1 MERHKVRVGI
11 THGDING
18 IGYEVI
24 FKAFAEPGML
34 DVCTPV
40 IYGSP
45 KAAAYHRKAIDS
57 QVAFTTVASAE
68 DIAEGRLNMVEC
80 YPEEVKIDFGQP
92 TPESG
97 RAAFLALERAVE
109 DYKAGLIDAVVT
121 APINK
126 KSIQSADFH
135 FPGHTEYFEDRVGGG
150 SKALMVLANSQ
161 MRVALATTH
170 LPLSQ
175 VAQAITPELLL
186 EKLRLFQQSLR
197 VDFRISIPRIA
208 VLSLNPHA
216 GDGGLLGM
224 EEAEKITP
232 AIQQANSEGIH
243 AFGPYA
249 ADGFFGAGMY
259 HHFDGILAMYHDQG
273 LAPFKALSMSDG
285 VNITAGLP
293 LVRTSPDHGLPM
305 TWLAKALLIQ
315 ARSVRRFMQPS
326 TFGMPDVSTQK
337 PMPIRYVVSI
347 TTTATTTLNLRNAV
361 KRIQNEV
368 CSHSRRRGF
377 TPEPGRSGSAK
388 AFGAPE
394 RRADDRPLAAH
405 LRRKRRRRSGR
416 RSQ

>member
-24 FKAFAEPGML
+24 FKAFAEPRML

-224 EEAEKITP
+224 EEAEKIMP

-293 LVRTSPDHGLPM
+293 LVRTSPDHGTAYDVAGKGTADPSSFR
-305 TWLAKALLIQ
+305 Q
-315 ARSVRRFMQPS
+315 AVYAAVDIWNARRF
-326 TFGMPDVSTQK
+326 D
-337 PMPIRYVVSI
+337 
-347 TTTATTTLNLRNAV
+347 A
-361 KRIQNEV
+361 E
-368 CSHSRRRGF
+368 
-377 TPEPGRSGSAK
+377 
-388 AFGAPE
+388 
-394 RRADDRPLAAH
+394 AH
-405 LRRKRRRRSGR
+405 ANPLRRQHNNDRHDDAEPKKRNQEISE
-416 RSQ
+416 